1 MKFETPDVEIIYL
14 DADDIVCSSV
24 GGPCEGVLPSM
35 PISPSSANSL
45 PGSKK
50 EE

>member
-24 GGPCEGVLPSM
+24 AGPCEGDLPSM
-35 PISPSSANSL
+35 PITPTSGTNSL
-45 PGSKK
+45 NGKK

>member
-24 GGPCEGVLPSM
+24 GGSCEGDLPSI

-45 PGSKK
+45 NDKK

>member
-24 GGPCEGVLPSM
+24 GGSCETETPTVPLPT
-35 PISPSSANSL
+35 N
-45 PGSKK
+45 GKK

>member
-24 GGPCEGVLPSM
+24 AGDCNGDLPSI
-35 PISPSSANSL
+35 PL
-45 PGSKK
+45 PPTNGKK

>member
-14 DADDIVCSSV
+14 DADDIVCSSE
-24 GGPCEGVLPSM
+24 GGSCNGDLPSI
-35 PISPSSANSL
+35 PLTSTSGSPN
-45 PGSKK
+45 GKK

>member
-14 DADDIVCSSV
+14 DADDIVCSSL
-24 GGPCEGVLPSM
+24 GGQCENETPTIPVNPTSGT
-35 PISPSSANSL
+35 NSL
-45 PGSKK
+45 NGKK